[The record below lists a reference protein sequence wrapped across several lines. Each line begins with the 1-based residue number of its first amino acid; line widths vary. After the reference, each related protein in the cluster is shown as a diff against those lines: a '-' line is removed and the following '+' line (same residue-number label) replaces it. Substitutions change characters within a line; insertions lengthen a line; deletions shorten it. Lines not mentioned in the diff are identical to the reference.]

1 MKHQASV
8 LHMLPLDHLRL
19 AAATLVF
26 LFHFNP
32 QIDPTSFGNFITRTG
47 AATIKNGS
55 SGVSLF
61 LVLSG
66 FLFVKIIGDR
76 RIVYHKFLLNR
87 CLRIFPLLIVI
98 VIMIST
104 TSRAVWSPDDALRFV
119 LLQFNTGDPVSGWK
133 NGVLPLGVIWT
144 VAVEFQFY
152 LMFPLLL
159 TILQKDDGSKN
170 LLLMLLAFCVI
181 RLTLTMFIGPKLYWN
196 SYHTLLGR
204 MDQFLLGMLVA
215 RWTIRL
221 ELSRVIALPLLL
233 VGLLMIIADNLFV
246 TKYLAFRSVAGLTF
260 QGAAWAFVIVGYL
273 HANKSKA
280 VWSVFLAK
288 LGALTYSFYLLHYL
302 VGKTSLD
309 YFIQLG
315 LSSGHQL
322 IDQFVFAYVPV
333 LIVCAVTYAG
343 IEKPF
348 MALRLSYFADNTT
361 KNKPQKAFQVD

>member
-32 QIDPTSFGNFITRTG
+32 QIDPTSFANFIARTG

-66 FLFVKIIGDR
+66 LLFVKIIGDR

-170 LLLMLLAFCVI
+170 ILLMLLAFCVI

-233 VGLLMIIADNLFV
+233 VGLLMIITDNLFV
-246 TKYLAFRSVAGLTF
+246 TKYLALAG
-260 QGAAWAFVIVGYL
+260 
-273 HANKSKA
+273 
-280 VWSVFLAK
+280 
-288 LGALTYSFYLLHYL
+288 
-302 VGKTSLD
+302 
-309 YFIQLG
+309 
-315 LSSGHQL
+315 
-322 IDQFVFAYVPV
+322 
-333 LIVCAVTYAG
+333 C
-343 IEKPF
+343 
-348 MALRLSYFADNTT
+348 
-361 KNKPQKAFQVD
+361 